1 MEKQIKFYQ
10 SIPAVALVTVLILMV
25 PLVAMQF
32 TDEVNW
38 SITDFL
44 AMGGLIF
51 GTGVLFV
58 LVMRLS
64 SNIVYKVAAGLA
76 IGATFFMIWVNL
88 AVGLI
93 GGGPNAGNLMYAG
106 IIAVLVAGVYL
117 SQFKAAGLERA
128 MYATAF
134 AFVLHTAIAL
144 AASMQN
150 YPGSSVMEIIAV
162 NLFFAS
168 PYVVAGLFFRY
179 VALEQ
184 QNKTEKSGV

>member
-93 GGGPNAGNLMYAG
+93 GGGPNAGNLMYAAVIVVLLIG
-106 IIAVLVAGVYL
+106 IYL
-117 SQFKAAGLERA
+117 SRYTAAGMERA
-128 MYATAF
+128 MYMTAGT
-134 AFVLHTAIAL
+134 FVVLTLIAL
-144 AASMQN
+144 MTKMYE
-150 YPGSSVMEIIAV
+150 YPESSVIQIVGV
-162 NLFFAS
+162 NAFFATPFIVS
-168 PYVVAGLFFRY
+168 GLLFRY

-184 QNKTEKSGV
+184 QNKKAA